1 MTIYYNEFDKRKCA
15 ALLAMMEDGF
25 IGQGDIDDRPIQ
37 EVKADELKGY
47 TRCHFFAGYA
57 GWELALQLAGWPAD
71 KPVWTG
77 SAPCQPFSTAGKQKG
92 KADERH
98 LWPVWFRLI
107 RESRPPIVY
116 GEQVPAAIRHGWWDD
131 VADDLEGEGYATRAE
146 VRPAVSVGAPHR
158 RDRLWFVAHAQSQ
171 RGRGAER
178 TGGETLGRST
188 TGNGLQSGGT
198 SNGSVVAYNTGA
210 GLQDGR
216 GAQMVQS
223 GAQQEFERCGNDS
236 PLGNAAGDGRGQ
248 GDQNRGRGAERVC
261 SEQGAVSG
269 DNSNSTLGNM
279 HGERRDREPVS
290 ERQGREKVP
299 QVNWASEG
307 VWIACADGKQRL
319 VKSGICLLVNGY
331 SERVGLLHAAG
342 DGIVPAL
349 AARFIEETQGR

>member
-1 MTIYYNEFDKRKCA
+1 MTVYYNEFDKRKCA
-15 ALLAMMEDGF
+15 AIKALMEDGF

-47 TRCHFFAGYA
+47 TRCHFFAGFA
-57 GWELALQLAGWPAD
+57 GWELALNLAGWPD
-71 KPVWTG
+71 DRPVWTG

-92 KADERH
+92 KGDERH

-107 RESRPPIVY
+107 RESRPPVVY

-146 VRPAVSVGAPHR
+146 VRPACSVGAPHR
-158 RDRLWFVAHAQSQ
+158 RERLWFVAD
-171 RGRGAER
+171 
-178 TGGETLGRST
+178 
-188 TGNGLQSGGT
+188 
-198 SNGSVVAYNTGA
+198 NTGT
-210 GLQDGR
+210 GLPDGR
-216 GAQMVQS
+216 GAQVVQS
-223 GAQQEFERCGNDS
+223 GTEQEFERCGNDS

-269 DNSNSTLGNM
+269 DNSNSTLGNI